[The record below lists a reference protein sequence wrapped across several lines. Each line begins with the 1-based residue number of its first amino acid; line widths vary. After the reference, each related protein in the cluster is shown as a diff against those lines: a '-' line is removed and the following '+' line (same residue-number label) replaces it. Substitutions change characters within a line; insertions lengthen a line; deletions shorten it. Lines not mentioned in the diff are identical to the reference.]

1 MSDEL
6 TLLAE
11 AGAAAVVAAMA
22 TDLWQ
27 ATRDGVLGLFRR
39 DAPDSAAPDSA
50 APVGARLD
58 EGAALVRT
66 SAAPDDVRRALAGI
80 WARELH
86 ELLRR
91 DPACRVPL
99 ARLTAEVDGAFA
111 SGRAAVVLEQN
122 NTARDSGTVFA
133 VQHGD
138 IHTTRGAGGATRQD
152 PDDGPQ

>member
-1 MSDEL
+1 M
-6 TLLAE
+6 
-11 AGAAAVVAAMA
+11 
-22 TDLWQ
+22 
-27 ATRDGVLGLFRR
+27 
-39 DAPDSAAPDSA
+39 
-50 APVGARLD
+50 
-58 EGAALVRT
+58 RT

-80 WARELH
+80 WSRELH

-91 DPACRVPL
+91 APACRVPL

-138 IHTTRGAGGATRQD
+138 IHTTCGAGDATRRD

>member
-27 ATRDGVLGLFRR
+27 GTRDGVLGLFRR
-39 DAPDSAAPDSA
+39 DAPDSA

-58 EGAALVRT
+58 EGAALVRS

-80 WARELH
+80 WSRELH

-91 DPACRVPL
+91 APACRVPL
-99 ARLTAEVDGAFA
+99 ARLAAEVDGAFA

-138 IHTTRGAGGATRQD
+138 IHTMRGAGGATRRD

>member
-11 AGAAAVVAAMA
+11 AGATAVVAAMA

-27 ATRDGVLGLFRR
+27 GARAGVLGLFRR
-39 DAPDSAAPDSA
+39 NAPDSA

-152 PDDGPQ
+152 PDVGPQ

>member
-27 ATRDGVLGLFRR
+27 GTRDGVLGLFRR
-39 DAPDSAAPDSA
+39 DAPDSA

-66 SAAPDDVRRALAGI
+66 SAAPDEVRRALAGT

-99 ARLTAEVDGAFA
+99 ARLTAEVDGVFA
-111 SGRAAVVLEQN
+111 SGRAAVALEQN

-138 IHTTRGAGGATRQD
+138 IHTTRGAGRATRRD

>member
-1 MSDEL
+1 MNDEL

-27 ATRDGVLGLFRR
+27 GTRDAVLGLFRR
-39 DAPDSAAPDSA
+39 DAPDSA

-58 EGAALVRT
+58 EGAALVRM

-138 IHTTRGAGGATRQD
+138 IHTTRGAGGATRRD

>member
-27 ATRDGVLGLFRR
+27 GTRDGVLGLFRR
-39 DAPDSAAPDSA
+39 EAPDSA

-58 EGAALVRT
+58 EGAALVRR

-80 WARELH
+80 WSRELH

-91 DPACRVPL
+91 APACRVPL

-111 SGRAAVVLEQN
+111 SGRAAAVLEQN

-138 IHTTRGAGGATRQD
+138 IHTTCGAGDATRRD

>member
-27 ATRDGVLGLFRR
+27 GTRDAVLGLFRR
-39 DAPDSAAPDSA
+39 DTPDST

-80 WARELH
+80 WARELR

-91 DPACRVPL
+91 DPACRAPL
-99 ARLTAEVDGAFA
+99 TRLTAEVDGAFA
-111 SGRAAVVLEQN
+111 SGRAAVVLEQH
-122 NTARDSGTVFA
+122 NTANDSGTVFA

-138 IHTTRGAGGATRQD
+138 IHTTRGAGGATRRD

>member
-27 ATRDGVLGLFRR
+27 AARDGVLGLFRR
-39 DAPDSAAPDSA
+39 DAPDSA

-66 SAAPDDVRRALAGI
+66 SAAPDDVRRALAGT

>member
-6 TLLAE
+6 ALLAE

-39 DAPDSAAPDSA
+39 GAPDSA

-138 IHTTRGAGGATRQD
+138 IHATHTTRGAGGATRQD

>member
-27 ATRDGVLGLFRR
+27 GTRDGVLGLFRR
-39 DAPDSAAPDSA
+39 DAPDSA

-66 SAAPDDVRRALAGI
+66 SAAPDDVRRALAGT

-99 ARLTAEVDGAFA
+99 ARLTAEVDGVFA
-111 SGRAAVVLEQN
+111 SGRTAVALEQN

-138 IHTTRGAGGATRQD
+138 IHTTRGAGRATRRD

>member
-27 ATRDGVLGLFRR
+27 GTRDGVLGLFRR
-39 DAPDSAAPDSA
+39 DAPDSAAPL
-50 APVGARLD
+50 GARLD

-80 WARELH
+80 WSRELH

>member
-6 TLLAE
+6 ALLAE

-39 DAPDSAAPDSA
+39 DAPDSA

-111 SGRAAVVLEQN
+111 SRRAAVVLEQN

-138 IHTTRGAGGATRQD
+138 IHTTGGAGGATRQD

>member
-27 ATRDGVLGLFRR
+27 GTRDGVIGLFRR
-39 DAPDSAAPDSA
+39 DAPDSA

-66 SAAPDDVRRALAGI
+66 SAAPDDVRRALAGT

-99 ARLTAEVDGAFA
+99 ARLTAEVDGVFA
-111 SGRAAVVLEQN
+111 SGRAAVALEQN

-138 IHTTRGAGGATRQD
+138 IHTTRGAGRATRRD

>member
-27 ATRDGVLGLFRR
+27 GTRDCVLGLFRR
-39 DAPDSAAPDSA
+39 DAPDSA

-66 SAAPDDVRRALAGI
+66 SAAPDDVRRALAGT
-80 WARELH
+80 WARELR

-91 DPACRVPL
+91 DPACRMPL

-138 IHTTRGAGGATRQD
+138 IHTTRGAGGGARQD

>member
-27 ATRDGVLGLFRR
+27 GTRDGVLGLFRR
-39 DAPDSAAPDSA
+39 DAPDSA

-66 SAAPDDVRRALAGI
+66 SAAPDDVRRALAGT

-99 ARLTAEVDGAFA
+99 ARLTAEVDGVFA
-111 SGRAAVVLEQN
+111 SGRAAVALEQN

-138 IHTTRGAGGATRQD
+138 IHTTRGAGRATRRD

>member
-27 ATRDGVLGLFRR
+27 GTRDGVLGLFRR
-39 DAPDSAAPDSA
+39 DAPDSA

-66 SAAPDDVRRALAGI
+66 SAAPDDVRRALAGT

-99 ARLTAEVDGAFA
+99 ARLTAEVDGVFA
-111 SGRAAVVLEQN
+111 SGRAAVALEQN

-138 IHTTRGAGGATRQD
+138 IHTTRAAGRATRRD

>member
-1 MSDEL
+1 MNDEL

-27 ATRDGVLGLFRR
+27 GTRDAVLGLFRR
-39 DAPDSAAPDSA
+39 DVPDSA

-138 IHTTRGAGGATRQD
+138 IHTTRGAGGATRRD

>member
-6 TLLAE
+6 MLLAE
-11 AGAAAVVAAMA
+11 AGGAAVAAAMA

-27 ATRDGVLGLFRR
+27 STRNAVLGLFHR
-39 DAPDSAAPDSA
+39 DAPESA

-58 EGAALVRT
+58 DGDALVRT
-66 SAAPDDVRRALAGI
+66 STVPDDVRRALSAI
-80 WARELH
+80 WSRELR

-91 DPACRVPL
+91 DPDCRASV
-99 ARLTAEVDGAFA
+99 ARLTAEVDRAFA
-111 SGRAAVVLEQN
+111 SRRAAMVQN

-138 IHTTRGAGGATRQD
+138 ITTTRGASGTTRQD
-152 PDDGPQ
+152 PEG

>member
-1 MSDEL
+1 MNDEL

-27 ATRDGVLGLFRR
+27 GTRDAVLGLFRR
-39 DAPDSAAPDSA
+39 DVPDSA

>member
-27 ATRDGVLGLFRR
+27 GTRNGVLGLFRR
-39 DAPDSAAPDSA
+39 DAPGSA

-66 SAAPDDVRRALAGI
+66 SAAPDDVRRVLAGI